1 MQTLLLFHPL
11 AVLILSI
18 AGLLL
23 CGFVTLTTSARLT
36 LISIAVLAPLT
47 PLFIVRLIGVGIIAG
62 VDAIFIRLTTAQRHA
77 AWLQHRFNF

>member
-1 MQTLLLFHPL
+1 MTDLILFHPL

-23 CGFVTLTTSARLT
+23 CGCVMLTTTARLT

-47 PLFIVRLIGVGIIAG
+47 PLFIVRLIGLGIVAG

-77 AWLQHRFNF
+77 AWLQQRFNF